1 VNLEVICQQV
11 VELTHQVGAFISR
24 EAASFDVSKLEYKGT
39 NNLVS
44 YVDKEAE
51 KAIIEGLSGILPGAG
66 FIGEEGTSDFRSDT
80 TNWIIDPLDGTT
92 NFVHGLPPYAISIGL
107 LHNGE
112 LLIGVVYELNLKE
125 CFYAWQG
132 GGAYCNGKQISVSR
146 ADSVKD
152 SLIATGFPYHEFGR
166 MDTYLAILKEFMQHS
181 HGVRRLGSAA
191 TDLAYVAAGRFEAFY
206 EYNLNAWDVAAGI
219 LLVQEAGGKVT
230 DFDGGND
237 YIFGGRLVAS
247 GHIGD
252 EMLKLINK
260 HWKSV

>member
-1 VNLEVICQQV
+1 VNLEAICQQV
-11 VELTHQVGAFISR
+11 VELSHQVGAFISG

-51 KAIIEGLSGILPGAG
+51 KAIIEGLRGILPGAG
-66 FIGEEGTSDFRSDT
+66 FIGEEGTSDFRSET

-107 LHNGE
+107 LHNDQ
-112 LLIGVVYELNLKE
+112 LLVGVVYELNLKE

-132 GGAYCNGKQISVSR
+132 GGAYCNGKPIKVS
-146 ADSVKD
+146 AITSLKD
-152 SLIATGFPYHEFGR
+152 GLIATGFPYHEFGR

-230 DFDGGND
+230 DFTGGTN
-237 YIFGGRLVAS
+237 YIFGGQLIAS
-247 GHIGD
+247 GHIG
-252 EMLKLINK
+252 EEVRQMITK
-260 HWKSV
+260 HW